1 MLSTGRYLYVGF
13 MCHQVIEK
21 ILKGYF
27 VHLNKDNPPYI
38 HSLLRLSKSADFYD
52 ELSDEQ
58 KDLLDYLQPLYIEA
72 RYPTYKADLLKSLTK
87 EKCEDIFIKTKD
99 LYHMDKREVLD
110 KVQRFSKIVVE
121 KYQPEKIILFGSYAR
136 GNYTEDSDID
146 VAVIVD
152 SIDGDFLDSQAEL
165 YKLRRNID
173 VSIEPVLLKNG
184 IDNSGFLETILN
196 YGEVIYQKQ
205 CNM

>member
-1 MLSTGRYLYVGF
+1 
-13 MCHQVIEK
+13 
-21 ILKGYF
+21 
-27 VHLNKDNPPYI
+27 
-38 HSLLRLSKSADFYD
+38 
-52 ELSDEQ
+52 
-58 KDLLDYLQPLYIEA
+58 
-72 RYPTYKADLLKSLTK
+72 
-87 EKCEDIFIKTKD
+87 
-99 LYHMDKREVLD
+99 MDKREVLD

-165 YKLRRNID
+165 FKLRRNID

-196 YGEVIYQKQ
+196 YGEVIYQK
-205 CNM
+205 